1 MLEEQTHPAAQ
12 SRTDIRPLSFKA
24 LCSTSIR
31 SRGKILPNKTSQNGI
46 WVDCLTKVAIS
57 QDKAAFSK
65 LFEHFAPRVK
75 SFLMKSGATEGMAE
89 ECVQETMVTVW
100 HKSKMFDPTRANAS
114 TWIFTIARNKRIDA
128 IRKRNRPE
136 PDELSWNVEQEPD
149 AADIIALDQENQV
162 LAKAIENLPE
172 KQMELVKRAFY
183 GDLSHKE
190 IAQETGLPLGT
201 IKSRLRLALEKLR
214 HELQRV

>member
-1 MLEEQTHPAAQ
+1 MLEEQLT
-12 SRTDIRPLSFKA
+12 
-24 LCSTSIR
+24 TSAIR
-31 SRGKILPNKTSQNGI
+31 SSETSSTVMKVLYGDSMQPKVSKLPNKVSQNSI
-46 WVDCLTKVAIS
+46 WVDCLTKVAKS
-57 QDKAAFSK
+57 QDKAAFAK

-128 IRKRNRPE
+128 VRKRSRPE
-136 PDELSWNVEQEPD
+136 PDELSWNVEHEPD
-149 AADIIALDQENQV
+149 AADVLALEQENKLLSV
-162 LAKAIENLPE
+162 AISELPE
-172 KQMELVKRAFY
+172 KQRDLVKRAFY
-183 GDLSHKE
+183 GDLTHKE
-190 IAQETGLPLGT
+190 IADETGLPLGT

-214 HELQRV
+214 HEIKRV